1 MRVLVDLE
9 DRAGELFAVV
19 TAPGR
24 AAVERPARWTDG
36 RRLLVAR
43 DEPISDQDAA
53 AMATA
58 VDHGAATA
66 AELARYGRLLFEAVF
81 GGQAWREL
89 VTRAAD
95 APCLV
100 LTIRARADQEQRK
113 AGALHALRWE
123 ALHDGS
129 VHVAARGAANPADP
143 SGRRLPVGIVRLVPP
158 AAGTP
163 AADGSVPFDP
173 ITRIPRVLYAIGSR
187 LTDPRV
193 RAGAEFMG
201 IMRHLERNGGSIHPR
216 LLESATAVSLTRAL
230 EDFKP
235 EVLHL
240 IGHGRWFPRDECVK
254 LQLRAEGNAAG
265 DDYITASRLLDVFE
279 GAGHRP
285 KVVVLSAC
293 QTASVQASDDSASD
307 DSASDDSGNALPF
320 AARLVAGG
328 VPVVLAMAGEIADT
342 ACRVFTRAVT
352 SAIGQGIPL
361 VEAVIRGRRAAFY
374 ERPDFDSVDWIMPT
388 VFLAEYVS
396 GDTCLVD
403 TTAIAAA
410 RKRIQQ
416 LELDEEPVFCGRGEF
431 ISAMDRLL
439 DGGDPLNVLVA
450 YTRDPDMSYGGAR
463 LLRELSA
470 RAVRAGRLPVLL
482 GPFEGDPPVTRARF
496 AEDLADKLAEI
507 RVLFGLAARPSR
519 AAEVAAAPGTRRLD
533 LVGAIRDDLD
543 GLVRDL
549 PGTDP
554 IAASPPPRV
563 VLLCHRVD
571 QWLEALEDLIGMLGS
586 SGLHP
591 GLDPLPVVLTGADT
605 GELRRALEGRL
616 RGRSWVK
623 CAPLD
628 RFSSTDDED
637 ILAYQWW
644 LLNPPE
650 SQPVYAPKRGA
661 ADDWQRSLRFVMNLF
676 PGSIY
681 EPAVLFGFVKTLAD
695 FTSDRDDDLLAS
707 YEKAAR

>member
-1 MRVLVDLE
+1 MRALVDLE

-24 AAVERPARWTDG
+24 VAAERPVRWTDG
-36 RRLLVAR
+36 RWLLVAR
-43 DEPISDQDAA
+43 DEPISDEDATA
-53 AMATA
+53 LATA

-66 AELARYGRLLFEAVF
+66 ADLARYGGLLFEAAF
-81 GGQAWREL
+81 GTQAWREL
-89 VTRAAD
+89 ITHAAG
-95 APCLV
+95 APCLE
-100 LTIRARADQEQRK
+100 LTIRARADQEQRT

-129 VHVAARGAANPADP
+129 VHVAAKGAMDPAGP

-158 AAGTP
+158 AVARP
-163 AADGSVPFDP
+163 AMGADGRVPFDP
-173 ITRIPRVLYAIGSR
+173 IVRIPRVLYAIGSR

-201 IMRHLERNGGSIHPR
+201 IMRHLERNGGSIQPR
-216 LLESATAVSLTRAL
+216 VLEFATAASLTTAL
-230 EDFKP
+230 DDFKP
-235 EVLHL
+235 EILHL
-240 IGHGRWFPRDECVK
+240 IGHGRWFPNDECVK
-254 LQLRAEGNAAG
+254 LQLRAEGTAAG
-265 DDYITASRLLDVFE
+265 DDYITAARLLDVFE
-279 GAGHRP
+279 GAGHLP

-293 QTASVQASDDSASD
+293 QTASVQAF
-307 DSASDDSGNALPF
+307 DDSGNSLPF

-328 VPVVLAMAGEIADT
+328 VPIVVAMAGEIADT

-352 SAIGQGIPL
+352 SAIGRGITL

-388 VFLAEYVS
+388 VFLAEYLS
-396 GDTCLVD
+396 GDTRLVD

-410 RKRIQQ
+410 RQRIQQ

-431 ISAMDRLL
+431 ITAMDRLL

-450 YTRDPDMSYGGAR
+450 YTHDPDMSYGGAR

-482 GPFEGDPPVTRARF
+482 GPFDGDPPVTRTQF
-496 AEDLADKLAEI
+496 AENLADKLAEI
-507 RVLFGLAARPSR
+507 RMLFGLPSRPSR
-519 AAEVAAAPGTRRLD
+519 TAEVAAVPGMRRLD
-533 LVGAIRDDLD
+533 LVSAIREDLD

-554 IAASPPPRV
+554 VQASPAPRV

-591 GLDPLPVVLTGADT
+591 GLDPVPVVLTGADT

-628 RFSSTDDED
+628 RFSSADDED

-661 ADDWQRSLRFVMNLF
+661 GDDWQGSLRFVMNLF
-676 PGSIY
+676 PGSMY
-681 EPAVLFGFVKTLAD
+681 EPAVLFGFVKTLAE
-695 FTSDRDDDLLAS
+695 FTSDMDDDLLAS

>member
-9 DRAGELFAVV
+9 DRAGELLAVV
-19 TAPGR
+19 TAPGYAAAGR
-24 AAVERPARWTDG
+24 AVRWTG
-36 RRLLVAR
+36 GQRLLVAR
-43 DEPISDQDAA
+43 DDPVSDQDAA
-53 AMATA
+53 ALAAA
-58 VDHGAATA
+58 VDHGTATA
-66 AELARYGRLLFEAVF
+66 AELARYGGLLFEAAF
-81 GGQAWREL
+81 GAQAWREL
-89 VTRAAD
+89 VTHAAD
-95 APCLV
+95 TPCLEV
-100 LTIRARADQEQRK
+100 TIRAPADQERRT

-129 VHVAARGAANPADP
+129 AHVAAKGAMDPAGP

-158 AAGTP
+158 AGSAP
-163 AADGSVPFDP
+163 ATGADGLAPFDP
-173 ITRIPRVLYAIGSR
+173 IVRIPRVLYAIGSR

-201 IMRHLERNGGSIHPR
+201 IMRHLERKGGSIQPR
-216 LLESATAVSLTRAL
+216 VLEFATATSLATAL

-240 IGHGRWFPRDECVK
+240 IGHGRWFPADECVK
-254 LQLRAEGNAAG
+254 LQLRAEGAAAG
-265 DDYITASRLLDVFE
+265 DDYITAARLLDVFE

-293 QTASVQASDDSASD
+293 ETASGQPASGQG
-307 DSASDDSGNALPF
+307 SDDSGNALPF

-328 VPVVLAMAGEIADT
+328 VPVVVAMAGEIADT

-361 VEAVIRGRRAAFY
+361 VEATIRGRRATFY
-374 ERPDFDSVDWIMPT
+374 QQPDFASVDWIMPT
-388 VFLAEYVS
+388 IFLAENLP
-396 GDTCLVD
+396 GDTRLVD

-410 RKRIQQ
+410 RKRIEQ
-416 LELDEEPVFCGRGEF
+416 LGLGEEPVFCGRGEF
-431 ISAMDRLL
+431 ITAMDRLL
-439 DGGDPLNVLVA
+439 DGDDPLNVLVA

-482 GPFEGDPPVTRARF
+482 GPFEGDPPVTRAGL
-496 AEDLADKLAEI
+496 AGAIADKLEEI
-507 RVLFGLAARPSR
+507 RSLFRLAPRPSR
-519 AAEVAAAPGTRRLD
+519 AAEVAAVPGMRRLD
-533 LVGAIRDDLD
+533 LVSAIREDLD

-554 IAASPPPRV
+554 VQGSPPPQV

-571 QWLEALEDLIGMLGS
+571 QWLDALEDLIGMLGS

-591 GLDPLPVVLTGADT
+591 GPDPVPVVLTGADT

-628 RFSSTDDED
+628 RFSSADDED

-650 SQPVYAPKRGA
+650 SKPVYAPKRGA
-661 ADDWQRSLRFVMNLF
+661 HDWEGTMRFVMNLL
-676 PGSIY
+676 PGPMY
-681 EPAVLFGFVKTLAD
+681 QPDLLFGYVQTLAD
-695 FTSDRDDDLLAS
+695 FTSDMDDDLLAS
-707 YEKAAR
+707 YERAAR